1 MKGRTMIGALHESI
15 DNEVTVG
22 AVVDIRRDH
31 GKLVFLDLRDRTGI
45 VQAVALPNNPE
56 ALAVAQG
63 LRPEYVVRVRAK
75 VNKRPERMIKV
86 GQENGDIE
94 LELLE
99 IVVLASASELPF
111 DKETALNIETN
122 FDHRPLTLRR
132 ERERAIFRVQA
143 ELVHAYRQHLRDEG
157 FTEFQAPK
165 IVGDDAEGGAEVFR
179 FEYFNDR
186 MASLATSPQL
196 YKQILVGVYE
206 RVFSTGTMFR
216 AERHSTSRHLNEL
229 SMLDF
234 EMGFVDD
241 HRDVMATLEGLMR
254 SFNTHLQKTSA
265 REFDV
270 MQATLPL
277 VPEGQFPTMTLRE
290 AQELIKKETGT
301 DKVGAPDLDPEDERW
316 LCDYA
321 HENLSSDYVFV
332 THYPTSKRPFYTM
345 DDPEVPGTTKSFDLL
360 FRGVEIVSGSQRI
373 HDYDTLVKKME
384 DKGLDPAKFSFYL
397 QAFKYG
403 IPPHGGIGLGLER
416 LTQKMLGL
424 ENVKEAALF
433 PRDMNRIDLLLTK
446 DAAHSEEP
454 TQD

>member
-1 MKGRTMIGALHESI
+1 MIAKLHDSI

-22 AVVDIRRDH
+22 AIVDVRRDH

-45 VQAVALPNNPE
+45 VQAVALPNHAE
-56 ALAVAQG
+56 ALAVAQE
-63 LRPEYVVRVRAK
+63 LRPEYVVRVQAK
-75 VNKRPERMIKV
+75 VNKRPERMIKAD
-86 GQENGDIE
+86 QDNGDIE
-94 LELLE
+94 LEILGITILSP
-99 IVVLASASELPF
+99 ANELPF
-111 DKETALNIETN
+111 DKDTSINIDTN
-122 FDHRPLTLRR
+122 FDYRPLTLRR
-132 ERERAIFRVQA
+132 EREQAIFRVQA
-143 ELVHAYRQHLRDEG
+143 ELVHAYREYLRSEG

-179 FEYFNDR
+179 FEYFKDR

-196 YKQILVGVYE
+196 YKQILVGVFE

-229 SMLDF
+229 CMLDL
-234 EMGFVDD
+234 EMGFIDD
-241 HRDVMATLEGLMR
+241 HRDVMATMEGLMR
-254 SFNTHLQKTSA
+254 YLNKHLQKTSVRDFA
-265 REFDV
+265 L

-277 VPEGQFPTMTLRE
+277 VPEGQFPTMTLKE
-290 AQELIKKETGT
+290 AQELIKKETGA

-316 LCDYA
+316 LCTYA
-321 HENLSSDYVFV
+321 NEHLSSDYVFV
-332 THYPTSKRPFYTM
+332 THYPSSKRPFYTM
-345 DDPEVPGTTKSFDLL
+345 DDPEVPGMTKSFDLL

-384 DKGLDPAKFSFYL
+384 SKGLDPTKFSFYL

-403 IPPHGGIGLGLER
+403 LPPHGGTGLGLER

-446 DAAHSEEP
+446 DAAHSEESP
-454 TQD
+454 QE